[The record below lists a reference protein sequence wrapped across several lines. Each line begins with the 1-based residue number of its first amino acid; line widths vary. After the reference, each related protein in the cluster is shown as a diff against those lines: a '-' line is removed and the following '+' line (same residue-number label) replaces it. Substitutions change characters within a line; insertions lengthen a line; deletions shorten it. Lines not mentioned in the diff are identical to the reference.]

1 MIIHKLNPI
10 ANDDDFDLIA
20 IHSSIEIYQIAY
32 LINCKFN
39 SKFIKSKRDIILS
52 KEEAVFDKYEWEK
65 TEKENIWFL
74 FSNKFMIQKKTYE
87 NNLLFNSTNILQLFL
102 INEHKNVD
110 FFIKKNKDE
119 LTIPVI
125 NSINLISE
133 ISTAYKIHNRLKT
146 PLIFD

>member
-1 MIIHKLNPI
+1 MQICQGHLENGKHFFRDYFLHRSYLNE
-10 ANDDDFDLIA
+10 
-20 IHSSIEIYQIAY
+20 SSIEIYQIAY

-110 FFIKKNKDE
+110 FFIRKNKDE

-125 NSINLISE
+125 NSINLI
-133 ISTAYKIHNRLKT
+133 
-146 PLIFD
+146 FV